1 MWKIIVIGIIQAA
14 FLSAGQVF
22 LKLAL
27 NRMEVFTFTWKWFVA
42 LLSNWWLGLMGV
54 SFTVAG
60 LLWLYMLKNFQFSVA
75 YPVTSIAYIFGI
87 LAAVFIFH
95 ETLPATRWIG
105 VLLIVAGVILIAK

>member
-1 MWKIIVIGIIQAA
+1 MWRIIIIGAIQAA

-27 NRMEVFTFTWKWFVA
+27 RHIETFCFTWKWFFS
-42 LLSNWWLGLMGV
+42 LLTNWWLAAVGA

-75 YPVTSIAYIFGI
+75 YPVTSIAYIFGM
-87 LAAVFIFH
+87 LAAVFIFQ
-95 ETLPATRWIG
+95 ENVPLLRWMGMVLIIIG
-105 VLLIVAGVILIAK
+105 VALVAK